1 MEIDRCASTTQF
13 NTMNLLDGSFRYK
26 NLQVGALSEQNVAL
40 NIRAMDTHGLGLTL
54 SFADAANMQ
63 ILDIALGRKPSIEYI
78 EEGGEIMTAYP
89 GVTSANDQGKKATY
103 MSEKNLYVSSYEL
116 AGKSMKLIQNAI
128 GLISEMRSSLG
139 AAQNRLEYAIANL
152 DSSQENTAASESR
165 IRDTDMAEEMV
176 AYSKNNILSQVGQSM
191 LAQANQSAQGVLS
204 ILQ

>member
-1 MEIDRCASTTQF
+1 
-13 NTMNLLDGSFRYK
+13 
-26 NLQVGALSEQNVAL
+26 
-40 NIRAMDTHGLGLTL
+40 
-54 SFADAANMQ
+54 
-63 ILDIALGRKPSIEYI
+63 
-78 EEGGEIMTAYP
+78 MTAYP